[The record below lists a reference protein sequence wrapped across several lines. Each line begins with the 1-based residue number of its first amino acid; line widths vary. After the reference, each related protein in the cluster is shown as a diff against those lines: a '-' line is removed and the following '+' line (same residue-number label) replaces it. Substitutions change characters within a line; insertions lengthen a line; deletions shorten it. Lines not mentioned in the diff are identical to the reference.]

1 MKKWR
6 RFASYAAII
15 AVVAVAYFLGTMGRG
30 GNGDNTVA
38 ALPPDPGYAARDA
51 EIIETGY
58 DGRER
63 YRLNAKVIR
72 QQIDSNVINL
82 EQLAMDYHP
91 GAQGEVPGERPAGDA
106 DPSEVWHLRSDRGQ
120 VRADGD
126 DVQLEGN
133 VQLTGPAPGSGAP
146 LKLSTA
152 TLRVN
157 TPTEFVQTDAPVV
170 LDWSG
175 HQIRAV
181 GFEADLKRGKLRLIS
196 DIHGLFSQQ

>member
-1 MKKWR
+1 MRKWR
-6 RFASYAAII
+6 RFASYAAAI
-15 AVVAVAYFLGTMGRG
+15 AVIAVAYFLGTMGRG
-30 GNGDNTVA
+30 GNGDNATA
-38 ALPPDPGYAARDA
+38 ILPPDPGYAARDA

-72 QQIDSNVINL
+72 QQIDSNIIDL
-82 EQLAMDYHP
+82 EQLSMDYHP
-91 GAQGEVPGERPAGDA
+91 GAQGEVPGERPARDA

-133 VQLTGPAPGSGAP
+133 VQVTGPAPGSGAP
-146 LKLSTA
+146 LRLSTES
-152 TLRVN
+152 LRVN

-175 HQIRAV
+175 RELRAV
-181 GFEADLKRGKLRLIS
+181 GFEADLKRGKLRLKS
-196 DIHGLFSQQ
+196 EIHGLFLQQ

>member
-15 AVVAVAYFLGTMGRG
+15 AVIAVAYFLGTMGRD
-30 GNGDNTVA
+30 GNGDNA
-38 ALPPDPGYAARDA
+38 AATLPPDPGYVAREA

-63 YRLNAKVIR
+63 YRLNAKTIR
-72 QQIDSNVINL
+72 QQIDSNIVDL
-82 EQLAMDYHP
+82 ERLAMDYHP
-91 GAQGEVPGERPAGDA
+91 GAQGEVPGERRPRDA

-126 DVQLEGN
+126 DVQLNGN
-133 VQLTGPAPGSGAP
+133 VQVTGPALGGGAP
-146 LKLSTA
+146 LKLSTE

-175 HQIRAV
+175 HQLRFV
-181 GFEADLKRGKLRLIS
+181 GFEADLKRGKLRLKS
-196 DIHGLFSQQ
+196 DIHGLFSPQ